1 MTTAEKRRAVSDS
14 FRRRHEMEQVRFILS
29 DRLEELRGEIENGCM
44 TGISTDSDKVQSSGI
59 SCTFAG
65 TVDSLDAL
73 ERQLKRIDSE
83 LTMQDRILEALT
95 DMERDIFTDTIIN
108 HRSEISVSMERLIG
122 ERTVRRV
129 KSRALEKASDMAFG
143 DVPTY
148 ITF

>member
-1 MTTAEKRRAVSDS
+1 
-14 FRRRHEMEQVRFILS
+14 MEQVRFILS
-29 DRLEELRGEIENGCM
+29 DRLEELRDEIENGCM
-44 TGISTDSDKVQSSGI
+44 TGISTDSDKVQSGGI
-59 SCTFAG
+59 SCAFAG

-129 KSRALEKASDMAFG
+129 KSRALGKATDMAFG
-143 DVPTY
+143 DIPTY
-148 ITF
+148 SF